1 VDREAVTVEPVALD
15 LEEVLNELN
24 STEDGKIRVALAIE
38 RVVNRKLRA
47 RLVELEGS
55 EKAEPD
61 EPAASGE

>member
-1 VDREAVTVEPVALD
+1 MTVEPVPID

-47 RLVELEGS
+47 RLVELEG